1 MKGARFM
8 GHKTCQCFAAAFV
21 FCCAV
26 FSFTGCGKAG
36 KEYDKAVELM
46 ESGKYNDSLG
56 HFQNAIKENNEK
68 AEYYIAYGMALNK
81 IGCYKEAVKE
91 FGMAYQD
98 TDNQISRQNN
108 KRLYFGQAVSYYGM
122 NDNEK
127 ALEACGKALEYGK
140 EPSVDIKIKNFQA
153 DINMLMGNTDTA
165 MEIYNGI
172 IKEDDSSADTY
183 KARGRLYEMLGNDTQ
198 AAKDYL
204 DAIEKDSKCYDAYF
218 ALYNVYTRL
227 GDNAKA
233 EEILN
238 KLAGME
244 AKTAE
249 EVMQLG
255 RMYYYK
261 GDYKNA
267 VANLGKAAK
276 DGCNEALY
284 YLGAV
289 YMAEGDYSQAAGQ
302 FNEYINKGAQE
313 KAPEAYNQ
321 MAGCYIELGDFESA
335 SGCIDK
341 GLSLGISS
349 ADIQLLKNRV
359 ILYERMGKYKKA
371 KKSANLYLKKFPSDK
386 DMEKELGFIKT
397 RIKTLQLAKDN
408 KKKQ

>member
-1 MKGARFM
+1 M
-8 GHKTCQCFAAAFV
+8 GHKTCQAFAAALLF
-21 FCCAV
+21 FCML
-26 FSFTGCGKAG
+26 FSFAGCGKAG

-46 ESGKYNDSLG
+46 ESGKYSDSLE

-68 AEYYIAYGMALNK
+68 AEYYIAYGMALNQT
-81 IGCYKEAVKE
+81 GSYKEAVKQ

-127 ALEACGKALEYGK
+127 ALEACGKALEYGE
-140 EPSVDIKIKNFQA
+140 EPSVDINIKNFQA
-153 DINMLMGNTDTA
+153 DIHMLMGNTGKA
-165 MEIYNGI
+165 MEIYNEI
-172 IKEDDSSADTY
+172 IKGDNVSADTY
-183 KARGRLYEMLGNDTQ
+183 KARGRLHEMLGDDTQ
-198 AAKDYL
+198 AVKDYL
-204 DAIEKDSKCYDAYF
+204 DAAGKDNRCYDAYF
-218 ALYNVYTRL
+218 ALYNVYTRT
-227 GDNAKA
+227 GDNEKA

-238 KLAGME
+238 KVADIK

-249 EVMQLG
+249 DVMQKG

-267 VANLGKAAK
+267 VAELQKAAK

-284 YLGAV
+284 YIGAV
-289 YMAEGDYSQAAGQ
+289 YMAEGDYKQAAGQ
-302 FNEYINKGAQE
+302 FNLYIVKGAAK
-313 KAPEAYNQ
+313 KAPDTYNQ

-341 GLSLGISS
+341 GMSLGISS
-349 ADIQLLKNRV
+349 AGIQLLKNRV

-371 KKSANLYLKKFPSDK
+371 KKSANLYLKKFPGDK
-386 DMEKELGFIKT
+386 DMEKELIFIKT
-397 RIKTLQLAKDN
+397 RIKTLQLAQNN
-408 KKKQ
+408 KKKQQ